1 MFFRILQQER
11 LHPVP
16 APVGLHHLKYVAD
29 GGRAGDTGDYYYYHY
44 CQARVPDLID
54 LTD

>member
-16 APVGLHHLKYVAD
+16 APLGLHHLEYVAD
-29 GGRAGDTGDYYYYHY
+29 GGGAGDPGDYHY
-44 CQARVPDLID
+44 LY
-54 LTD
+54 